1 LSNFWGKSALTQN
14 SKMAD
19 LEEKLKA
26 EAELAA

>member
-14 SKMAD
+14 FKMGD
-19 LEEKLKA
+19 PEEKLKA